1 MAGITQR
8 LYDWLGNRLDATSA
22 SEVVAKDFAK
32 AAMTEAAFRIA
43 TGYISSMVAKC
54 PIRFYEGGRLVEDSR
69 DAYAWNLSPNANESG
84 PELMGR
90 MVDRMLHEKE
100 GALVVPYRGSLYL
113 ADSAAPSKRNH
124 LGEDVFEHVTVGG
137 EQVRRSYRAS
147 DVYLFRMPSDLHGIV
162 DSMNGWYDR
171 ALEAAMGD
179 FAKRC
184 GRKYK
189 LKSPAIR
196 PGDTKAQQEFSKYV
210 NESLKSF
217 LEADSAVLPEYAGT
231 ELSEVGTSATVT
243 TSSNLVNLRKDCFEA
258 VAAAAKMPT
267 SMLYGNVNNYAEVFR
282 SFMSFAVDPVLDV
295 IQAEQQRK
303 TFGYD
308 GWSNGDRVVID
319 STHLK
324 YTDLFDAADSASK
337 LVSSGLL
344 TPDGVAELLG
354 LDPAGEEWS
363 GAYWMTRNYAPAGEV
378 YAGGGE

>member
-54 PIRFYEGGRLVEDSR
+54 PIRFYERGRLVEDSR
-69 DAYAWNLSPNANESG
+69 DAYSWNLSPNANESG

-124 LGEDVFEHVTVGG
+124 LGEDVYEHVTVGG
-137 EQVRRSYRAS
+137 EQIRRSYRAS
-147 DVYLFRMPSDLHGIV
+147 DVFRFRMPSDLHGIV
-162 DSMNGWYDR
+162 DGMNGWYDR

-267 SMLYGNVNNYAEVFR
+267 SMLYGNVNNFAEVFR
-282 SFMSFAVDPVLDV
+282 SFMSFAVDPVIDV
-295 IQAEQQRK
+295 TQAELQRK
-303 TFGYD
+303 TFDYD
-308 GWSNGDRVVID
+308 GWSAGDRVVID

-337 LVSSGLL
+337 IVSSGLL